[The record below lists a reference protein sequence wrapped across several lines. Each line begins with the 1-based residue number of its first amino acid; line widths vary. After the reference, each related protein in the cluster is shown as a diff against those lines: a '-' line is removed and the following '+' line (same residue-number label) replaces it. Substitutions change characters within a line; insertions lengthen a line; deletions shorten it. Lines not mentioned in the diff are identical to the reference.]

1 MFIGERWYCPES
13 TLRAFNA
20 FNQGFCVVAKTEVE
34 GHYLGLLSL
43 GSIKQKVQ
51 RKHYN
56 FPFLIISHRAGET
69 NEGDS
74 G

>member
-1 MFIGERWYCPES
+1 MLIGERWCCPES

-43 GSIKQKVQ
+43 GLIKQKHNHSEF
-51 RKHYN
+51 RGHTTG
-56 FPFLIISHRAGET
+56 FFL
-69 NEGDS
+69 NN
-74 G
+74 